1 MTDTADLSLFEQI
14 LLATD
19 GTVTDLIALYAAE
32 PIRVQKLE
40 QTISEGSAAPPELD
54 CAPPTRLL
62 VRKIL
67 LSGATRNF
75 LYAESQFVL
84 DRLPE
89 SIREPMLHTERPVG
103 LLWKEA
109 RLETFREVIGQ
120 SIGARAAIA
129 QHFGVSSHRDFM
141 SRTYVVHHA
150 GRPLGMITEAWP
162 LHYFR

>member
-1 MTDTADLSLFEQI
+1 MPGTVDLSLFEQI

-19 GTVTDLIALYAAE
+19 GTVTDLIALYAGE
-32 PIRVQKLE
+32 PIRVRKLE
-40 QTISEGSAAPPELD
+40 QAIRKGSPPELD
-54 CAPPTRLL
+54 CAAPTRLL
-62 VRKIL
+62 VRRIL

-89 SIREPMLHTERPVG
+89 SIREAMLHTERPVG

-109 RLETFREVIGQ
+109 RLETFREVIRQ

-129 QHFGVSSHRDFM
+129 QHFGVPSHREFV
-141 SRTYVVHHA
+141 SRTYLVHHA

-162 LHYFR
+162 LHSFR

>member
-1 MTDTADLSLFEQI
+1 MPSTVGVSLFERV

-19 GTVTDLIALYAAE
+19 GTVTDLIALFAGE
-32 PIRVQKLE
+32 PIRVQKLT
-40 QTISEGSAAPPELD
+40 QAICEGSAAPPELD
-54 CAPPTRLL
+54 CATPSSLL
-62 VRKIL
+62 VRSIL
-67 LSGATRNF
+67 LSGATKNF

-89 SIREPMLHTERPVG
+89 SIQEAMLHTDRPVG

-129 QHFGVSSHRDFM
+129 QHFGVPPETDFM
-141 SRTYVVHHA
+141 SRTYLVHHA

-162 LHYFR
+162 LHSFR

>member
-1 MTDTADLSLFEQI
+1 MPSAVDLCLFERI

-19 GTVTDLIALYAAE
+19 GTVTDLITLFAGE
-32 PIRVQKLE
+32 PIRVRKLE
-40 QTISEGSAAPPELD
+40 QTICEGSAAPELD
-54 CAPPTRLL
+54 CATPSRLL
-62 VRKIL
+62 TRRIL
-67 LSGATRNF
+67 LSGATKNF

-120 SIGARAAIA
+120 SIGPRAAIA
-129 QHFGVSSHRDFM
+129 QHFDVPRQRDFM
-141 SRTYVVHHA
+141 SRTYLVHHA

-162 LHYFR
+162 LHSFR

>member
-1 MTDTADLSLFEQI
+1 MPGTVDLSLFEQI

-19 GTVTDLIALYAAE
+19 GTVTDLIALFAGE
-32 PIRVQKLE
+32 PIRVRKLE
-40 QTISEGSAAPPELD
+40 QAICEGSAAPPELD
-54 CAPPTRLL
+54 CAPPSRLL
-62 VRKIL
+62 ARRIL

-89 SIREPMLHTERPVG
+89 SIREPMLHTERAVG

-109 RLETFREVIGQ
+109 RLETFREVIRQ

-129 QHFGVSSHRDFM
+129 EHFGVPCHRDFV
-141 SRTYVVHHA
+141 SRTYLVHHA

-162 LHYFR
+162 LHSFR